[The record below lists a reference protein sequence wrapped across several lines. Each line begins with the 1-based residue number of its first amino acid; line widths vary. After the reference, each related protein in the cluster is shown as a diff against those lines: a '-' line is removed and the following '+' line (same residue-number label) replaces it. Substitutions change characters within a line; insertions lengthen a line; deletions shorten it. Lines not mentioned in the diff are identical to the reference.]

1 MILAVDIG
9 NTNIVLGAIEG
20 EKILFLERMA
30 TDRSATEMEY
40 LVRIRSVLAD
50 KCIDL
55 VGLNTRNGA
64 RAQIWLDVQGGNQE
78 WKLTRTEL
86 NVMLFLYNNPAY
98 DRAADI
104 VSHRGIAKSH
114 VSLSVASLEEK
125 GLLRRRYSELDRRT
139 AHLELLE
146 QGQRIAAQAREKQ
159 VQYFSALYR
168 GVSPEELEIWK
179 NITQKVWDN
188 IKKLETAEEFL

>member
-1 MILAVDIG
+1 MHFGTEFNYFDAMASAQKSYGKL
-9 NTNIVLGAIEG
+9 
-20 EKILFLERMA
+20 LEP
-30 TDRSATEMEY
+30 
-40 LVRIRSVLAD
+40 I
-50 KCIDL
+50 C
-55 VGLNTRNGA
+55 
-64 RAQIWLDVQGGNQE
+64 QE

-168 GVSPEELEIWK
+168 GVSPEDLELWRK
-179 NITQKVWDN
+179 ITQKVWDN
-188 IKKLETAEEFL
+188 IKNLENAADFS